1 MFVDANIAR
10 EAARRELTQ
19 REQEMNESRAA
30 REAHKHA
37 LEVEAEERRKQ
48 YDLIEKRL
56 RLASAT
62 DKSSVGGITTSILAH
77 SSHQQTLPE
86 VAVAEDTRSR
96 VTTYEEAM
104 RKIQDA
110 TGVSDVQEV
119 VDRFMV
125 QGETQE
131 NLKALQQANAEHLAK
146 LREV

>member
-1 MFVDANIAR
+1 MYVDANIAR

-62 DKSSVGGITTSILAH
+62 DKSSVGGKST
-77 SSHQQTLPE
+77 
-86 VAVAEDTRSR
+86 
-96 VTTYEEAM
+96 
-104 RKIQDA
+104 
-110 TGVSDVQEV
+110 
-119 VDRFMV
+119 
-125 QGETQE
+125 
-131 NLKALQQANAEHLAK
+131 
-146 LREV
+146 

>member
-1 MFVDANIAR
+1 MP
-10 EAARRELTQ
+10 
-19 REQEMNESRAA
+19 S
-30 REAHKHA
+30 
-37 LEVEAEERRKQ
+37 
-48 YDLIEKRL
+48 
-56 RLASAT
+56 
-62 DKSSVGGITTSILAH
+62 
-77 SSHQQTLPE
+77 TLPE

-146 LREV
+146 LREVRYWMLLMSALTHSLARRRMLALLKSLRRSSTLARRATQAISAC

>member
-1 MFVDANIAR
+1 
-10 EAARRELTQ
+10 
-19 REQEMNESRAA
+19 
-30 REAHKHA
+30 
-37 LEVEAEERRKQ
+37 
-48 YDLIEKRL
+48 
-56 RLASAT
+56 
-62 DKSSVGGITTSILAH
+62 
-77 SSHQQTLPE
+77 
-86 VAVAEDTRSR
+86 
-96 VTTYEEAM
+96 M